1 MPLKVSE
8 HGRSEDLQ
16 GSAIFRRSED
26 LLWSAVL
33 HRSETGGPCRLKP
46 ALRFLLAML
55 VVVNSAG
62 LAQGEPLQARIEHS
76 QKLPA
81 VNKLLK
87 PGIHY
92 DETANRPMS
101 NAWVRIPTWL
111 AGVWATKEETAVFRE
126 NYQSGISSREHRTF
140 TARSKF
146 GYGKQVDKSGQIW
159 HYVGVPYT
167 SDTQMSGKIE
177 YHQVL
182 DKNVTQQS
190 ANKVAVRTKV
200 IVIKVRKPSG
210 SIDETYQQESITV
223 YTFNPAEDQ
232 IDMDSSTKAFGAD
245 GRPISLTRN
254 LARIHRA
261 APFAVVDEEY
271 GRDLKSLFHQYLIG
285 QGLAAL
291 VPEQP

>member
-1 MPLKVSE
+1 MPEKLSDCIKRIMLA
-8 HGRSEDLQ
+8 HRSQTGAHCRLNPLFRYSPLCLIILALTVCNYPNPAQAQPLQ
-16 GSAIFRRSED
+16 G
-26 LLWSAVL
+26 
-33 HRSETGGPCRLKP
+33 
-46 ALRFLLAML
+46 
-55 VVVNSAG
+55 
-62 LAQGEPLQARIEHS
+62 RIEHS

-92 DETANRPMS
+92 DETANKPMS

-126 NYQSGISSREHRTF
+126 NYQSGLNSREHRTF
-140 TARSKF
+140 TAKSKF
-146 GYGKQVDKSGQIW
+146 AYGKQVDKTGQIW

-167 SDTQMSGKIE
+167 SDTQMSGQIE

-182 DKNVTQQS
+182 DKSVTQQS

-210 SIDETYQQESITV
+210 SIAETYQQESITV

-232 IDMDSSTKAFGAD
+232 INMESSTKAFGAD
-245 GRPISLTRN
+245 GKPISLTRN
-254 LARIHRA
+254 LARIHRVSA
-261 APFAVVDEEY
+261 FAVVDEEY
-271 GRDLKSLFHQYLIG
+271 GRDLKSLFHQYLLA

-291 VPEQP
+291 VPE

>member
-1 MPLKVSE
+1 MKV
-8 HGRSEDLQ
+8 HGHTQ
-16 GSAIFRRSED
+16 
-26 LLWSAVL
+26 
-33 HRSETGGPCRLKP
+33 RLIILTLICLSSLNP
-46 ALRFLLAML
+46 LLA
-55 VVVNSAG
+55 
-62 LAQGEPLQARIEHS
+62 EPLQGRIEHS

-101 NAWVRIPTWL
+101 NAWVRVPTWL

-126 NYQSGISSREHRTF
+126 NYQNGISSREHRTF
-140 TARSKF
+140 TAKSKF
-146 GYGKQVDKSGQIW
+146 AYGKQVDKTGQIW

-167 SDTQMSGKIE
+167 SDTQMSGLIE

-182 DKNVTQQS
+182 DKSVTQQS

-210 SIDETYQQESITV
+210 SINETYQQESITV

-232 IDMDSSTKAFGAD
+232 IEMESSTKAFGAD
-245 GRPISLTRN
+245 GRPLSLTRN
-254 LARIHRA
+254 LARIHRVSA
-261 APFAVVDEEY
+261 FAVVNEEY
-271 GRDLKSLFHQYLIG
+271 GKDLKSLFHQFLIA
-285 QGLAAL
+285 QGLASL
-291 VPEQP
+291 VPESTEQK